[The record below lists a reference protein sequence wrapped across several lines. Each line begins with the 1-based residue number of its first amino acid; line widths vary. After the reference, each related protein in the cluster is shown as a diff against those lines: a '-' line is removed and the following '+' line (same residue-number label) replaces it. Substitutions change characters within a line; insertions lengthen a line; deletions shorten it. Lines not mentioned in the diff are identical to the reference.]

1 MSLGRYTISC
11 STIKI
16 VSCSLK
22 LIDSYRATRS
32 RIDLYFNPDNFG
44 PLSNNNK
51 AKESNGISIEIILL
65 IYTLVFN
72 QDIVNIPAIFTSISF
87 SHKDT
92 EDVILMLILVDFTPF
107 TDKNQD
113 ILSPHCS
120 SYVKCYS

>member
-16 VSCSLK
+16 VSCLLK

-51 AKESNGISIEIILL
+51 AKGSNGISIEIILV
-65 IYTLVFN
+65 IYPLVFKIYWTF
-72 QDIVNIPAIFTSISF
+72 QQYLLTLGFHT
-87 SHKDT
+87 KT
-92 EDVILMLILVDFTPF
+92 
-107 TDKNQD
+107 
-113 ILSPHCS
+113 
-120 SYVKCYS
+120 